1 MQDKSLYQLAS
12 DSENDLEDWI
22 NAFNKIIQQ
31 GNEDKQSISSTDE
44 LEQDDDPLLSPSK
57 PETLRES
64 LEQSKHPEL
73 MKYAKE
79 TERLNAIRRK
89 DGRQKLF
96 GIYPTLQTVGRML
109 AEEKLPTVT
118 PFKEHF
124 GTRVMVVC
132 EELKFRL
139 SAVINEHGEIVDS
152 QEENTVNGL
161 FSVTAPHSE
170 IYLVARIE
178 KVLQGNITTCV
189 EPYMKSG
196 DILKLSQ
203 KLLKQA
209 KIFCHRMGDYRMPF
223 AWAARP
229 LFQDKQVDPHAD
241 FTPFYKQESARL
253 SDDDLLKHLKDIKA
267 SPDKLGKLQV
277 VPGSLKISVNPV
289 KALPPNCLTPSLV
302 PLDPYPIPPITDVLL
317 EIEEFIPEEGR
328 FSYPHTN
335 YVNHLYVYPRSL
347 KYDGQKA
354 FNKVFILKCLLFQ
367 HKYIGIK

>member
-1 MQDKSLYQLAS
+1 
-12 DSENDLEDWI
+12 
-22 NAFNKIIQQ
+22 
-31 GNEDKQSISSTDE
+31 
-44 LEQDDDPLLSPSK
+44 
-57 PETLRES
+57 
-64 LEQSKHPEL
+64 
-73 MKYAKE
+73 MK
-79 TERLNAIRRK
+79 
-89 DGRQKLF
+89 
-96 GIYPTLQTVGRML
+96 V
-109 AEEKLPTVT
+109 
-118 PFKEHF
+118 
-124 GTRVMVVC
+124 
-132 EELKFRL
+132 
-139 SAVINEHGEIVDS
+139 GEIS
-152 QEENTVNGL
+152 KQGL

-354 FNKVFILKCLLFQ
+354 FNKVFILKFEFRDSDEEGAQPLQCIRGRPGSPVFVTHSSAAVLHHFTTPEFYEETKIVLPTQLHDKHHLLFSFYHISCEQ
-367 HKYIGIK
+367 SKGTVKRKDTVETLVGYAWIQVLSNSSYDRTRPSRINVDDIIVPVAGVTHLPSGYLSCKILGLGKVSRSYSE